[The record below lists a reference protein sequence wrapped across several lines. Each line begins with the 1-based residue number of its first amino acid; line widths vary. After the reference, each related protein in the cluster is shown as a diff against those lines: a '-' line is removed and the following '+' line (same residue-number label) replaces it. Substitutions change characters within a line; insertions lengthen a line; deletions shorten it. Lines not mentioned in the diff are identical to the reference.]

1 MKAVF
6 DKVRR
11 EGKIK
16 VVNKFNNNPTHPGSH
31 STFPD
36 LFDFA
41 PKNRH
46 YQDKMYDAIRI
57 DDNLNLDSN
66 NHIIPKNKKFQSRTQ
81 KSLEKSY
88 YEDFIAKNGS
98 WTVSTQ
104 FNSSKNIKN
113 AINIFKEQ
121 YQDEKSKETLDKN
134 FMSDYYSSLFIINNH
149 LIFSAD
155 KQSMM
160 ADFKRIVPNIDHQ
173 KLISLYANPNIVH
186 QAYLQ
191 LIAEH
196 SEITQY
202 QVNNSRSIYKVD
214 ILDDG
219 AIKLIATNLS
229 DLENNNIS
237 DNDINKYHSFGI
249 RATVIIYPN
258 ALPIIKY
265 SHFIK

>member
-16 VVNKFNNNPTHPGSH
+16 VVNKFNNNPKHPGSQ

-36 LFDFA
+36 LFDFV
-41 PKNRH
+41 PKHRH
-46 YQDKMYDAIRI
+46 YQDAMYDAIRI
-57 DDNLNLDSN
+57 DDNVNLHSN
-66 NHIIPKNKKFQSRTQ
+66 NHIIPKNKNFQSSTQ
-81 KSLEKSY
+81 KKIEKSY
-88 YEDFIAKNGS
+88 YENFLVKNGS

-104 FNSSKNIKN
+104 LNSSKNIKN
-113 AINIFKEQ
+113 AINIFTEK
-121 YQDEKSKETLDKN
+121 YQDEKSKETLDEN
-134 FMSDYYSSLFIINNH
+134 FMNDYYSSLFVINNH

-160 ADFKRIVPNIDHQ
+160 ADFKRIIPNADQQ
-173 KLISLYANPNIVH
+173 KLISLYANPNIIH

-214 ILDDG
+214 VLDDG
-219 AIKLIATNLS
+219 GIKLIATNLS

-237 DNDINKYHSFGI
+237 DNDINNYHSFGI
-249 RATVIIYPN
+249 RATVLIYPN